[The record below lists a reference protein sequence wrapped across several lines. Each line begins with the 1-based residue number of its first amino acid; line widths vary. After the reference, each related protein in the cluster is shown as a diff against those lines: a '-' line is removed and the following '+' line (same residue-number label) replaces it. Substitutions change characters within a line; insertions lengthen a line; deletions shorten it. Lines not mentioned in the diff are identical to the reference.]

1 MRLHSPSQL
10 RVDPAD
16 LEPIEVQFPELMAPL
31 ARAIHNGKCPACGA
45 AVHGVLDA
53 IATGGTQVQIT
64 CFGDPPHVFIF
75 EFDPRAFGRP
85 AHPDGPAQD
94 GRRLAPSQDARRA

>member
-16 LEPIEVQFPELMAPL
+16 IEPIEVQFPELMAPL

-53 IATGGTQVQIT
+53 NTTGGTQVQIT

-75 EFDPRAFGRP
+75 DATRGRLDNQP
-85 AHPDGPAQD
+85 GVI
-94 GRRLAPSQDARRA
+94 GRLKSETA

>member
-1 MRLHSPSQL
+1 MRLHSPSQV
-10 RVDPAD
+10 RVDPAE

-45 AVHGVLDA
+45 SVHGVLDA
-53 IATGGTQVQIT
+53 SPSGGTQVQIT

-75 EFDPRAFGRP
+75 DSTRGRLDNQP
-85 AHPDGPAQD
+85 TLMGQLKTDSA
-94 GRRLAPSQDARRA
+94 

>member
-1 MRLHSPSQL
+1 MRLLSPSQV

-31 ARAIHNGKCPACGA
+31 ARAVHNGKCPACGA
-45 AVHGVLDA
+45 SVHGVLDA
-53 IATGGTQVQIT
+53 NSSGGTQVQIT

-75 EFDPRAFGRP
+75 DSTRGRLDNQPTLMGVLKAERA
-85 AHPDGPAQD
+85 
-94 GRRLAPSQDARRA
+94 

>member
-16 LEPIEVQFPELMAPL
+16 LQPVEAQFPELMAPL
-31 ARAIHNGKCPACGA
+31 ARAINNGKCPACGA
-45 AVHGVLDA
+45 SVHGVLD
-53 IATGGTQVQIT
+53 GGTPAGSQVQIT

-75 EFDPRAFGRP
+75 
-85 AHPDGPAQD
+85 
-94 GRRLAPSQDARRA
+94 DANSGHIGDQPVTMGTLGSEVG